1 MTETLQPRITE
12 LQLQEEELVFPGFDH
27 HDAWNLGSLIAS
39 QAIAAGHGVAID
51 IRRHNVV
58 LFRCVLPGATADQ
71 EEWIRRK
78 SASTLRFER
87 STALL
92 SEEFASKDFD
102 PTQGGWLAPED
113 YTLAGGSF
121 PVRVRGAGVV
131 AAVTVSG
138 LSSDDDHQLVVD
150 SIREFLRTSAG

>member
-1 MTETLQPRITE
+1 MSETVLSRITE
-12 LQLQEEELVFPGFDH
+12 LQLHEEELVFPGFDH
-27 HDAWNLGSLIAS
+27 HDAWNLGSLIAN

-58 LFRCVLPGATADQ
+58 LFRCVLPGVTADQ

-150 SIREFLRTSAG
+150 SIREFLRTPAG